1 MPRWNRPAHFGEHRA
16 QLFSP
21 FQGILTLCDSLGV
34 QSAQPDALG
43 HLGGQGVARA
53 LGNGAAL
60 FLGEG
65 GGICS
70 MKGSASAPSSATM
83 NARGI

>member
-1 MPRWNRPAHFGEHRA
+1 MPRWNMPAHFGEHRA

-43 HLGGQGVARA
+43 HLGG
-53 LGNGAAL
+53 
-60 FLGEG
+60 
-65 GGICS
+65 
-70 MKGSASAPSSATM
+70 
-83 NARGI
+83 